1 MVINERAR
9 FERVFCPTDLSPESN
24 EAIRYSSAL
33 AEAFDARLIIS
44 YCDDPRASQS
54 NLDGRDEEAQARLR
68 NRAASAIKRLVGAE
82 RIKSLSWDFVITS
95 GAPSQAIP
103 REAARQRADLI
114 VIRSRRRPDHST
126 LLGSVSEAVCRKAP
140 CPVLVTH
147 PGEREWV
154 SPLTGRIDIK
164 QVLVAYD
171 FSSDS
176 ELSLSYGLSFAHQ
189 YGADLRL
196 VHILPPRPRTEAPEV
211 ALLPL
216 ASEDLFHRAMQRL
229 ESAIPSSLRQGIKID
244 EKICEGLPYREVLA
258 LAEENEVDLICMG
271 ASGTGFGMRALFGSN
286 ADRVLRQAPCPV
298 LIARPLK
305 PLNVFLEER
314 SER

>member
-1 MVINERAR
+1 
-9 FERVFCPTDLSPESN
+9 
-24 EAIRYSSAL
+24 
-33 AEAFDARLIIS
+33 
-44 YCDDPRASQS
+44 
-54 NLDGRDEEAQARLR
+54 
-68 NRAASAIKRLVGAE
+68 
-82 RIKSLSWDFVITS
+82 
-95 GAPSQAIP
+95 
-103 REAARQRADLI
+103 
-114 VIRSRRRPDHST
+114 
-126 LLGSVSEAVCRKAP
+126 
-140 CPVLVTH
+140 VTH